1 MEQAIQGY
9 NRAIFHYIKDIVDYS
24 EKSNKGLPNDSVV
37 TGFTVI
43 TNIFMLSLS
52 YYKDIAR
59 CSQLTGDAIPVFIDF
74 IVQMNN
80 LSNTIN
86 PTSNIGLKDAAMFVY
101 KKVMPK
107 ERFFAKEAD
116 NSMNMDM
123 TSHNKIIIRS
133 HSQDDQLSKMP
144 ANMQLIPINDISIV
158 LSQMHYYTM
167 IIRNM
172 ITVLFSKN
180 VFYDKQSDTIEYY
193 SQLITNMIHLIVL
206 IEQNSSKINTIKM
219 KSILSEQNKYGC
231 PVKLDTTEATI
242 YVSWLENIINDVLR

>member
-52 YYKDIAR
+52 YYKDIAQS
-59 CSQLTGDAIPVFIDF
+59 SQLTGDAIPVFIDF

-86 PTSNIGLKDAAMFVY
+86 PTNNIGLKDAAMFVY

-107 ERFFAKEAD
+107 EKFFTQE
-116 NSMNMDM
+116 NGSSMNMDT
-123 TSHNKIIIRS
+123 TSHNKIIIKS
-133 HSQDDQLSKMP
+133 HDDQMLKSH
-144 ANMQLIPINDISIV
+144 ANMQLITINDIGIV
-158 LSQMHYYTM
+158 LSQIHSYTM

-172 ITVLFSKN
+172 IKVLFSKN
-180 VFYDKQSDTIEYY
+180 IFYDKQSKTIEYY
-193 SQLITNMIHLIVL
+193 SQLITNMIHVIIL
-206 IEQNSSKINTIKM
+206 IEKNGSNLNKLKM
-219 KSILSEQNKYGC
+219 EHILSEQNKYGC
-231 PVKLDTTEATI
+231 PASLDTHDATV
-242 YVSWLENIINDVLR
+242 YVSWLENVINCVLST